1 MHIMGDATKV
11 TIYIGESDRWGNKPL
26 YLAILELLKAEDCAG
41 ATVTRGV
48 AGFGRHSRIRS
59 AGIVALSQD
68 LPLVIEWVD
77 APARVE
83 RMMPRLV
90 EMVAEGLIT
99 CQPVEVIAY
108 SHRELRAL
116 PAQAPVTEIMTRD
129 VQTVSPQT
137 PVREALQLLVRGR
150 FRALPVVDEER
161 RPVGILTDGD
171 LLAQLDLPSAGVQ
184 RELTQDELAGEL
196 GRVAANSV
204 VGAVMAR
211 DPLVIQE
218 ETRVRDAV
226 RLMAER
232 KVKRLPVVDRGGR
245 LVGMVSRLD
254 VLGALAQPP
263 VTEHAGAVPP
273 PRPGQAKIVRDVMNA
288 DALAVRN
295 DASLAAV
302 IDILVSTGGRRV
314 VVVDAL
320 GRVAGIITDGDIL
333 AGSRGAERAGL
344 LALLLRGETQRLPAS
359 ALATFSHRTAEE
371 FMTHNPVTV
380 RPETALLDALHLL
393 LKHRI
398 KRLPVV
404 DEAGQLVGLVGRED
418 VLAALAADLH
428 G

>member
-1 MHIMGDATKV
+1 M
-11 TIYIGESDRWGNKPL
+11 
-26 YLAILELLKAEDCAG
+26 
-41 ATVTRGV
+41 
-48 AGFGRHSRIRS
+48 
-59 AGIVALSQD
+59 
-68 LPLVIEWVD
+68 
-77 APARVE
+77 
-83 RMMPRLV
+83 
-90 EMVAEGLIT
+90 
-99 CQPVEVIAY
+99 
-108 SHRELRAL
+108 
-116 PAQAPVTEIMTRD
+116 
-129 VQTVSPQT
+129 
-137 PVREALQLLVRGR
+137 
-150 FRALPVVDEER
+150 DEER

-171 LLAQLDLPSAGVQ
+171 LLAQLDLPSASVQ

-273 PRPGQAKIVRDVMNA
+273 PRPGQAKTVRDVMNA